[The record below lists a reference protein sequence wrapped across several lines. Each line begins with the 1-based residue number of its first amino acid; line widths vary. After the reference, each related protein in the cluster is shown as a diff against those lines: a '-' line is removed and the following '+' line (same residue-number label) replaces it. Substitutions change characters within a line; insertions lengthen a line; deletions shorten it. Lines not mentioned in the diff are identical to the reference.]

1 MYYRHFQVNE
11 NPFRPTP
18 DPRYLYLSAA
28 HQEALDHLIY
38 GIAERKGFVMITG
51 GVGTGK
57 TTLLRAL
64 LNDLDAKTSTAL
76 LLNPFLSEDDLF
88 PTLCDEFAIPAP
100 KEPSRKNY
108 LDAIN
113 SFLMENFANG
123 RNAVLLIDEAQNL
136 SRDVLEQIR
145 ILSNLETESE
155 KLLQIVLVGQEELKQ
170 VLGQN
175 ALRQINE
182 RIVVRYELTPLE
194 REDVAAY
201 IVHRMGKAGN
211 QGRLPFTKGA
221 LFAIY
226 RASGGNPRRINAIC
240 DRALLAAY
248 SRQSAKV
255 DKKTVWAAAAEVT
268 GKPLPSRYQPQNFG
282 IVPALLA
289 ALVLLL
295 LVYIGHDFLRD
306 RQASPDPALQTEK
319 TAMLKAP
326 AILPEEGPGIKT
338 APAMAASSLADAV
351 SPDAQDPGK
360 SLDEPDQSLPDQ
372 HASGQAMQPESPIQQ
387 QGSWRLSFAEALAG
401 ELAIFAQN
409 PQAAR
414 GQGGAIFTLEAD
426 IQALARFLRPFRAAV
441 MCEND
446 LSGCFALVEKADEQK
461 VEVYNDQGQII
472 SVNRPVFEEAFAGKV
487 MWLVPERA
495 AHLRAAPGDRGA
507 VVLRLQQIL
516 NQSGY
521 PLEADGVYGPKTL
534 AAVLAFQR
542 DFGLPDDGVAGFATM
557 GLAFQLT
564 RPDAE
569 LPGGGGLP

>member
-64 LNDLDAKTSTAL
+64 LNDLDEKTGTAL

-113 SFLMENFANG
+113 SFLMENFAKG
-123 RNAVLLIDEAQNL
+123 KNAVLLIDEAQNL

-182 RIVVRYELTPLE
+182 RIGVRYELTPLE

-201 IVHRMGKAGN
+201 IAHRMGKAGN

-221 LFAIY
+221 LDAIY

-268 GKPLPSRYQPQNFG
+268 GKPLPSRYRPQNFG
-282 IVPALLA
+282 VVPALLT

-295 LVYIGHDFLRD
+295 LVYIGYDFLRD
-306 RQASPDPALQTEK
+306 RQDYKGLARQTEQAARL
-319 TAMLKAP
+319 TNP
-326 AILPEEGPGIKT
+326 AVVPEEGPGMKT
-338 APAMAASSLADAV
+338 APAMAASSLADTV
-351 SPDAQDPGK
+351 SKGEQASATILDVPDQPLLAQDRA
-360 SLDEPDQSLPDQ
+360 EQALPENQ
-372 HASGQAMQPESPIQQ
+372 GQQ

-414 GQGGAIFTLEAD
+414 GQGGALFTLDAD
-426 IQALARFLRPFRAAV
+426 TGVLAKFLRPFRAAV
-441 MCEND
+441 LCENGMA
-446 LSGCFALVEKADEQK
+446 GCFALVDKADENK
-461 VEVYNDQGQII
+461 VVVYNDQGQTVTVER
-472 SVNRPVFEEAFAGKV
+472 SVFEEAFAGRV

-521 PLEADGVYGPKTL
+521 PLETDGVYGPKTL

-564 RPDAE
+564 RSDAE
-569 LPGGGGLP
+569 PLGGGSLP

>member
-18 DPRYLYLSAA
+18 DPKYLYLSGA
-28 HQEALDHLIY
+28 HQEALDHLVY

-64 LNDLDAKTSTAL
+64 LNDLDEKTCTAL

-88 PTLCDEFAIPAP
+88 PTLCDEFAIPHP

-113 SFLMENFANG
+113 SFLLENFAQG
-123 RNAVLLIDEAQNL
+123 KNAVLLIDEAQNL
-136 SRDVLEQIR
+136 SREVLEQVR

-170 VLGQN
+170 VLGHN
-175 ALRQINE
+175 AMRQLNE
-182 RIVVRYELTPLE
+182 RIVVRYELTPLD

-201 IVHRMGKAGN
+201 IAHRMSRAGN
-211 QGRLPFTKGA
+211 QGRTPFTNGA
-221 LFAIY
+221 LNAVY
-226 RASGGNPRRINAIC
+226 QASGGNPRRINAIC
-240 DRALLAAY
+240 DRALLAAF

-268 GKPLPSRYQPQNFG
+268 GKPLPNRFRPQNPKAVQ
-282 IVPALLA
+282 IVLA
-289 ALVLLL
+289 ALALLL
-295 LVYIGHDFLRD
+295 LVYIGYDFFRD
-306 RQASPDPALQTEK
+306 RQVATGPARQPEQAALSQTPAPMLMAQKDQGRKTHPIKAS
-319 TAMLKAP
+319 AP
-326 AILPEEGPGIKT
+326 AAIK
-338 APAMAASSLADAV
+338 A
-351 SPDAQDPGK
+351 PDAQKP
-360 SLDEPDQSLPDQ
+360 DESSKEPAAPLFNPQEI
-372 HASGQAMQPESPIQQ
+372 AQAQGRN
-387 QGSWRLSFAEALAG
+387 GSWRLSFADALAG
-401 ELAIFAQN
+401 ELALFAQN

-414 GQGGAIFTLEAD
+414 GQGGALFTLDAE
-426 IQALARFLRPFRAAV
+426 ISALTRFVRPFRAAV
-441 MCEND
+441 LCDDGD
-446 LSGCFALVEKADEQK
+446 LTGCFALVTGADAAT
-461 VEVYNDQGQII
+461 VTVYNDQGQI
-472 SVNRPVFEEAFAGKV
+472 VAVDRPAFEAVYAGRV

-495 AHLRAAPGDRGA
+495 AHLRAVPGERGA

-516 NQSGY
+516 NQAGY
-521 PLEADGVYGPKTL
+521 PLETDGVYGPKTL
-534 AAVLAFQR
+534 AAVMAFQR

-564 RPDAE
+564 RTDAD
-569 LPGGGGLP
+569 LPGKGGLQ